1 MRNLLE
7 RLAVP
12 GTDDGNSTSTDGHLD
27 EYIAAPG
34 AQSMPTARPGVQ
46 TLARLVG
53 PEQIDQVHGLGI
65 PGAKRTCTRARC
77 NGAHD
82 EGALDQ
88 RWYEQRV
95 QHGVWL
101 CSLFLGDAR
110 DLTGVP
116 DCCSRGRGVHPAG
129 EVQVAAHGGW
139 GSSRLP

>member
-1 MRNLLE
+1 MHNLLE
-7 RLAVP
+7 YLAVP
-12 GTDDGNSTSTDGHLD
+12 GTDDGNPAPADGHLD
-27 EYIAAPG
+27 KDVAAPS
-34 AQSMPTARPGVQ
+34 AQSMAAARPGVQ

-65 PGAKRTCTRARC
+65 PGAKWTCTRARC
-77 NGAHD
+77 DGAHD

-95 QHGVWL
+95 KHGVWL
-101 CSLFLGDAR
+101 CSLLLGDAR
-110 DLTGVP
+110 DLPGVP
-116 DCCSRGRGVHPAG
+116 DCCSRGRRIHPAG